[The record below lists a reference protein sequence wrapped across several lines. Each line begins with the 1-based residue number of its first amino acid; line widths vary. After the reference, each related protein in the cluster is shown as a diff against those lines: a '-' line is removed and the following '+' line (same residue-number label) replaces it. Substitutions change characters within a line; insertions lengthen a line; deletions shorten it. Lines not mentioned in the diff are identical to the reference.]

1 MVKVSTKLISFLFVL
16 ANAFPRDQVPTITH
30 SICPSDD
37 IYNEC
42 YSLDFS
48 GTNDDD
54 VILLKELGPQGFAT
68 GRLQSQSDS
77 EIVSLWNDNVGLNVT
92 VSELIILL
100 HRQHINIFY
109 NFEFDQILFTLNS
122 SVSY

>member
-1 MVKVSTKLISFLFVL
+1 MDEVAAAAAGVNEADLR
-16 ANAFPRDQVPTITH
+16 NAFPRDQVPTITH
-30 SICPSDD
+30 SICPSND

-92 VSELIILL
+92 VCTLIIRL
-100 HRQHINIFY
+100 
-109 NFEFDQILFTLNS
+109 QILHFLLNCIYLTIWNFIKS
-122 SVSY
+122 F

>member
-30 SICPSDD
+30 SICPPDD

-42 YSLDFS
+42 YSLDFA

-54 VILLKELGPQGFAT
+54 VILLQETQGFGT
-68 GRLQSQSDS
+68 GRLQSQPDS

-100 HRQHINIFY
+100 HR
-109 NFEFDQILFTLNS
+109 
-122 SVSY
+122 